1 MRPSRRADRFHRLR
15 KHAIARVC
23 AMWFIALILLPF
35 TAPFPTYQLD
45 GANSHPYDALPK
57 EFKNKID
64 ADDGLIVP
72 ADVRLAVPA
81 FASLALSW
89 FLPSDRV
96 AAHTLQHTILRL

>member
-1 MRPSRRADRFHRLR
+1 MRTSRCADRFHRLR
-15 KHAIARVC
+15 KHGISRVC
-23 AMWFIALILLPF
+23 AIWFIALILLPF

-64 ADDGLIVP
+64 ADDRLIVP

-81 FASLALSW
+81 FASVALGV
-89 FLPSDRV
+89 FLPPDRV
-96 AAHTLQHTILRL
+96 AAHPLQHTILRL